1 MATVSRMID
10 LVWQPPRKKPGVKRP
25 MLDRRLPENFKHYG
39 NWGFAIYRTYY
50 SPESDKHWDILLD
63 ALKRQTYLA
72 LGYYED
78 GNQYRNDVKQRG
90 SRFYS
95 GEEEY
100 MDDLNRLKELFRLD
114 PREDPLLLDGLDVRR
129 LREVR
134 LEEPPEAEKAM
145 AGVQFGFVLLA
156 DEAVLK
162 DIAKDIFV
170 VKAVAYRWEE
180 AYDARWGWT
189 RMPTG
194 YLLEL
199 WHSLMLSGDN
209 PYWSLKFKGPEEDL
223 EHYLWDGDS
232 AAEPTATCSDV
243 QPYPY
248 HYEIPEPL
256 FKFEKKQLLPEE
268 CDQ

>member
-39 NWGFAIYRTYY
+39 NWGFTIYRTYY

-63 ALKRQTYLA
+63 ALKRQTCLA

-78 GNQYRNDVKQRG
+78 GNQYRHDVKQRG

-100 MDDLNRLKELFRLD
+100 MSDLNRLKELFRLD

-129 LREVR
+129 LRE
-134 LEEPPEAEKAM
+134 
-145 AGVQFGFVLLA
+145 
-156 DEAVLK
+156 
-162 DIAKDIFV
+162 DIFV

-199 WHSLMLSGDN
+199 WHSLMLSADN
-209 PYWSLKFKGPEEDL
+209 PYWSLQFKGPEEDL